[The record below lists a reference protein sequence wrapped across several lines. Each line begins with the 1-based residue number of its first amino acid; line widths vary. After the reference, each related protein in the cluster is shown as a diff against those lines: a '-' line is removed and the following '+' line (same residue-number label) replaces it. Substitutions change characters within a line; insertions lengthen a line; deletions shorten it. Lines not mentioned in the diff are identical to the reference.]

1 MAPIPVIRYSPLS
14 KCFFYKVVTG
24 ASSGR
29 SVTPVKNS
37 IFQSGLPLLPGALA
51 SWIYKD
57 VYIFQLNTKNRKQFK
72 ILRQQKATNTLA
84 KQNIKKCN
92 IFCVFLKLDIYTMN
106 LIQNYSK
113 EIINLCKIHK
123 VKSLYAFGSVLTDK
137 FNSESD
143 VDLVVDFQPI
153 DVLDYGDNYYNLKFS
168 LEDIFK
174 RNVDLLE
181 EKALR
186 NPYFIKT
193 LNKNKK
199 LIYG

>member
-1 MAPIPVIRYSPLS
+1 
-14 KCFFYKVVTG
+14 
-24 ASSGR
+24 
-29 SVTPVKNS
+29 
-37 IFQSGLPLLPGALA
+37 
-51 SWIYKD
+51 
-57 VYIFQLNTKNRKQFK
+57 
-72 ILRQQKATNTLA
+72 
-84 KQNIKKCN
+84 
-92 IFCVFLKLDIYTMN
+92 MN

-143 VDLVVDFQPI
+143 VDLIVDFQPI

-193 LNKNKK
+193 LNQHKK

>member
-1 MAPIPVIRYSPLS
+1 
-14 KCFFYKVVTG
+14 
-24 ASSGR
+24 
-29 SVTPVKNS
+29 
-37 IFQSGLPLLPGALA
+37 
-51 SWIYKD
+51 
-57 VYIFQLNTKNRKQFK
+57 
-72 ILRQQKATNTLA
+72 
-84 KQNIKKCN
+84 
-92 IFCVFLKLDIYTMN
+92 MN

-113 EIINLCKIHK
+113 EIINLCKKHK
-123 VKSLYAFGSVLTDK
+123 VKSLYAFGSVLTEK

-143 VDLVVDFQPI
+143 VDLIVDFQQI

-181 EKALR
+181 EKAIR

-193 LNKNKK
+193 LNQNKK